1 MARTIDPARHRAR
14 RLAILDAALTCIAAV
29 GYDRATTSAI
39 CREAG
44 IGSGTLFHYFPTKPA
59 ILAALFE
66 EDTRELRELFAAVA
80 GRPGRHGLAAYVDRA
95 VAEAADPR
103 VAGLV
108 HAVWSAA
115 REPEVVAVLA
125 DNEAVAVAGVVDL
138 VRRAQAEGSMRTDL
152 EPEQV
157 ASWLALLV
165 DGFFLRVASDES
177 FRVPDQAALLR
188 ELVASLLDGSTP

>member
-1 MARTIDPARHRAR
+1 MARTVDPVRHRAR

-29 GYDRATTSAI
+29 GYDRATTGAI

-66 EDTRELRELFAAVA
+66 EDTRELRELFAAQR
-80 GRPGRHGLAAYVDRA
+80 GRPGREGLGAYVDRA

-108 HAVWSAA
+108 NAVWGAA
-115 REPEVVAVLA
+115 AEPEVAAVLA

-138 VRRAQAEGSMRTDL
+138 ARRAQAERSMRTDL
-152 EPEQV
+152 APEQV

-165 DGFFLRVASDES
+165 DGFYLRIASDES
-177 FRVPDQAALLR
+177 FRVADQAALLR
-188 ELVASLLDGSTP
+188 ELVASLLDGGAS